1 MREDDI
7 VDGVEGIH
15 PLALRTQNLLE
26 QAEVLDSQGDLPGA
40 ALHELEFFR
49 RPLASAG
56 MADHQQPD
64 RRLVADDRC
73 NHKLANLLDGETLG
87 GLGGGVLRFLRLG
100 STFLPE
106 FRNVIGD
113 CGKAGVAQEL
123 PRKSGSV
130 CGDEMAAFHQPEP
143 ARADAAHFLQL
154 FHRALYDTSVLL
166 GAGNAFR
173 H

>member
-1 MREDDI
+1 
-7 VDGVEGIH
+7 
-15 PLALRTQNLLE
+15 
-26 QAEVLDSQGDLPGA
+26 
-40 ALHELEFFR
+40 
-49 RPLASAG
+49 

-106 FRNVIGD
+106 FRNIIGD